1 MQMYAGMTTHIV
13 LFARIG
19 KEIRLGA
26 SLHAGIEERQTV
38 LWHHRRIVVTRDDL
52 QLAFQILGLGDETGL
67 RIAFRVVVWCTHVT
81 LAIHHL
87 IPLPVDDGTASH
99 TYLEDIGVVGDQ

>member
-52 QLAFQILGLGDETGL
+52 QLAFQILGLGDEAGL
-67 RIAFRVVVWCTHVT
+67 RVAFRVVVWCTHVT
-81 LAIHHL
+81 LTGPPATPTL
-87 IPLPVDDGTASH
+87 KTSG
-99 TYLEDIGVVGDQ
+99 

>member
-1 MQMYAGMTTHIV
+1 MEMHAGMTTHIV

-26 SLHAGIEERQTV
+26 SFHTSIEERQAV
-38 LWHHRRIVVTRDDL
+38 LWHHRRVVVACDDL
-52 QLAFQILGLGDETGL
+52 QFAFQILGLSDETGL

-87 IPLPVDDGTASH
+87 IPLPVDDGTTSH